1 MNSIPPA
8 AGGEP
13 ASRTHQDHANA
24 GLTQGLHEPAG
35 FASDGTPVRLAQ
47 EIDDHLSTFEL
58 GDHRGQTLIERIV
71 DGVIGAIGATCIV
84 GMTLLV
90 FGNAVS
96 RYVFNESF
104 IWADELI
111 VAVMP
116 WLAVCGVYLSIR
128 QRQLIRIEYFV
139 DRFPPRLRR
148 VMRVGSD
155 VFSAIAFGYLAIG
168 GLQYLNLFGADRTLF
183 LDLPT
188 GWFTSALFIGS
199 SLVLVAFLIEAG
211 REAFAKPTATKPAS
225 E

>member
-1 MNSIPPA
+1 MTSIPPA
-8 AGGEP
+8 TGGEP
-13 ASRTHQDHANA
+13 ASRTHQNHAH
-24 GLTQGLHEPAG
+24 GTHEPAG
-35 FASDGTPVRLAQ
+35 FAGDGTPVRLAQ
-47 EIDDHLSTFEL
+47 EIDDHLATFEL
-58 GDHRGQTLIERIV
+58 GDHRGETLIERIV
-71 DGVIGAIGATCIV
+71 DGVIGAIGAACIV
-84 GMTLLV
+84 GMSLLV

-96 RYVFNESF
+96 RYLFNESF

-139 DRFPPRLRR
+139 DRFPPRIRR
-148 VMRVGSD
+148 VVRVSSD
-155 VFSAIAFGYLAIG
+155 IFSAIAFGYLAIG

-199 SLVLVAFLIEAG
+199 SLVLVAFLVEAG
-211 REAFAKPTATKPAS
+211 REAFAKPAAKPAANPTA

>member
-1 MNSIPPA
+1 MTSIPPPVSDKN
-8 AGGEP
+8 G
-13 ASRTHQDHANA
+13 HAHGNHGHGSHA
-24 GLTQGLHEPAG
+24 HGSPLHEPAS
-35 FASDGTPVRLAQ
+35 FAGDGTPVRLAQ

-58 GDHRGQTLIERIV
+58 GDHRGETLIERIV

-84 GMTLLV
+84 FMSLLV

-139 DRFPPRLRR
+139 DRFPPRIRR
-148 VMRVGSD
+148 VVRVGSD
-155 VFSAIAFGYLAIG
+155 IFSAIAFGYLAIG

-199 SLVLVAFLIEAG
+199 TLVLVAFLVEAG
-211 REAFAKPTATKPAS
+211 REAFAKRAA